1 MLGCRMCAGAA
12 MKHFVATGK
21 KYPLVVKLGTI
32 TPHGADVYSYA
43 DDENDMVLDP
53 YLKQHLKHW
62 GIDMDRMEKSAKTM
76 ADLQVRIFLPLLVYV
91 STSMFGILKCMLLY
105 LLLYTMMNMKAMHPA
120 VKRMFSLGWRNRRR
134 SCKRG
139 VIKRGIFQLTAA
151 ANIHSITLGC
161 TNSMFC
167 IHVCKTRKGV
177 LHMHCN
183 SL

>member
-1 MLGCRMCAGAA
+1 MLGCGMCAGAA

-76 ADLQVRIFLPLLVYV
+76 ADLQVRIILPLLVYE
-91 STSMFGILKCMLLY
+91 STSMIGILNACY
-105 LLLYTMMNMKAMHPA
+105 YIYYYIYYDEDEGHASGCQAN
-120 VKRMFSLGWRNRRR
+120 VKSRLE
-134 SCKRG
+134 KQKET
-139 VIKRGIFQLTAA
+139 V
-151 ANIHSITLGC
+151 
-161 TNSMFC
+161 
-167 IHVCKTRKGV
+167 
-177 LHMHCN
+177 
-183 SL
+183 